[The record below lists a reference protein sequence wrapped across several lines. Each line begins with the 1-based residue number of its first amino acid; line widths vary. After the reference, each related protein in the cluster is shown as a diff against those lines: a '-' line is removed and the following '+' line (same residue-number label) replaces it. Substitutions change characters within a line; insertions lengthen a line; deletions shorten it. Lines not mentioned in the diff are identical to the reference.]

1 MPRSISF
8 IFFKQKLLIRTE
20 GGLTIRGKVEIVMGE
35 FFIAISNK
43 DEIRTKE
50 ISQIRDLLIHFKK
63 LLREQEKKAF

>member
-1 MPRSISF
+1 
-8 IFFKQKLLIRTE
+8 
-20 GGLTIRGKVEIVMGE
+20 MGE

-50 ISQIRDLLIHFKK
+50 ISQIRDLLIQLKK